1 MSKELKKQMYNQE
14 EISKPVRKDGSSHR
28 IGGVISG
35 KLSNGKR
42 IVIKTKNIE
51 ATQTKPSN
59 LLG

>member
-1 MSKELKKQMYNQE
+1 MYSQE

-51 ATQTKPSN
+51 PTQTKPSN